1 MKCRLRFTHNVSR
14 DALGCIYRAQGQV
27 VALVRRPDALPED
40 CAMAD
45 IVVSVVPV
53 RRRCPSPHT
62 VIDRFD
68 LSRVS
73 GNA

>member
-1 MKCRLRFTHNVSR
+1 M
-14 DALGCIYRAQGQV
+14 
-27 VALVRRPDALPED
+27 ALVRRPDALLED

-68 LSRVS
+68 LWRVS
-73 GNA
+73 ENA

>member
-1 MKCRLRFTHNVSR
+1 M
-14 DALGCIYRAQGQV
+14 
-27 VALVRRPDALPED
+27 ALVRRPDALLED

-45 IVVSVVPV
+45 VVVSVVPV

-73 GNA
+73 ENA